1 MYNAYQ
7 REFLAV
13 PFPFFGVNRP
23 LHTFPVHPF
32 SFINDSKCLSMIYLP
47 PVKNKKIRLKLLTFE
62 NGKRGY
68 DRQTVEDIDN
78 IWLA

>member
-1 MYNAYQ
+1 MSI
-7 REFLAV
+7 
-13 PFPFFGVNRP
+13 
-23 LHTFPVHPF
+23 H
-32 SFINDSKCLSMIYLP
+32 DLSP
-47 PVKNKKIRLKLLTFE
+47 ASEKQNTIRLKLLTFE